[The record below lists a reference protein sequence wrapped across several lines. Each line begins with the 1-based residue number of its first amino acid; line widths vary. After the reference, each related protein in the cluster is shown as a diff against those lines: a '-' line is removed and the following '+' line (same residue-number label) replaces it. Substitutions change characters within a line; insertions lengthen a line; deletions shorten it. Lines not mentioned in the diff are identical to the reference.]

1 MAQHGQIIKW
11 DSQKGFGFI
20 RPDDGTA
27 DVFAHIKAFDLP
39 PYTGPAQGMRVKYAV
54 KIDAHNRVAAAKV
67 RIEGSSF
74 LGRGTVRRM
83 GQFLPLLTAAGVIAF
98 LQISGKISLALCGA
112 AAVINA
118 LTYAL
123 YAQDKSSARQRRWR
137 TPEATLHLMSLLG
150 GWPTAFLAQRQLRHK
165 NRKSNFQ
172 IIYVASALLNIAGL
186 YWYLQR

>member
-11 DSQKGFGFI
+11 DSQRGFGFI

-27 DVFAHIKAFDLP
+27 DVFAHIKTFDLP
-39 PYTGPAQGMRVKYAV
+39 SDTRPAQRMRVKYAV
-54 KIDAHNRVAAAKV
+54 KIDAHNRAAAAKV

-74 LGRGTVRRM
+74 LGRETVRRM
-83 GQFLPLLTAAGVIAF
+83 GQFLPLLAAAGVIAF
-98 LQISGKISLALCGA
+98 LQISGKISLTLCGA

-150 GWPTAFLAQRQLRHK
+150 GWPAAFLAQRQLRHK
-165 NRKSNFQ
+165 NRKSGFQ